1 MYEIFWLQSPK
12 HKIEWMDTGD
22 KWLLVNES
30 SWQPFEKTHSTV
42 VDVTDPIIRL
52 AITKYPRK

>member
-1 MYEIFWLQSPK
+1 
-12 HKIEWMDTGD
+12 MDIGD
-22 KWLLVNES
+22 KQFLVNES

-42 VDVTDPIIRL
+42 VDIADPIIRL